1 MPDTL
6 LTVIE
11 VSGLFKVSKMTV
23 YNLVKSGKLPAI
35 KIGNTFRF
43 KREDILTYLEQQTK

>member
-11 VSGLFKVSKMTV
+11 VARLFKVSKMTV

-35 KIGNTFRF
+35 KIGKPFRF
-43 KREDILTYLEQQTK
+43 KREDILKYLEEQTK

>member
-11 VSGLFKVSKMTV
+11 IAGLFKVSKMTV